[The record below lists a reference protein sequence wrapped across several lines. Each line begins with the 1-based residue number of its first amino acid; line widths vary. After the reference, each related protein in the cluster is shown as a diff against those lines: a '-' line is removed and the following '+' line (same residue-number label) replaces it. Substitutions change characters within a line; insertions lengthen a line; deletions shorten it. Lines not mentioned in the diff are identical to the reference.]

1 MEPYFTVA
9 QNVELTKMGD
19 ELMSDYSHYK
29 WRVIPEALRG
39 LHTEYGVETDFSS
52 ATIAP
57 RASRMGRRNSELTA
71 RQIGNV
77 LSTLHKKG
85 LVKVRMVRQD
95 NCRKKM
101 WSFTEAGRTVRD
113 WKIYWRV

>member
-1 MEPYFTVA
+1 ME
-9 QNVELTKMGD
+9 D
-19 ELMSDYSHYK
+19 EQMSDYSHYK

-39 LHTEYGVETDFSS
+39 LHTEYGADSDFSS

-57 RASRMGRRNSELTA
+57 RASSMGRRNSELTA

-77 LSTLHKKG
+77 MATLQKKG
-85 LVKVRMVRQD
+85 LVKVRLVRQD

-101 WSFTEAGRTVRD
+101 WSFTEQGRGVRD
-113 WKIYWRV
+113 WRNYWRV